1 MALPAYWRA
10 QAVSAVA
17 HLDALAR
24 ALVARGF
31 PAVSTW
37 WLETLIRFYS
47 SGRRQLVLRVGRRG
61 GKSSTLCRIAV
72 LEALF
77 GQHIIP
83 PGDVGVVAIISVS
96 RDEAAQRLRTIRAIL
111 DALGI
116 KYRPIESGI
125 ELEGRPV
132 VFKTFAA
139 SVAGVSGF
147 TCVCA
152 IADEVAKWRD
162 ADTGANPASEVLAS
176 LRPTMA
182 TQPHARIFLS
192 SSPLSTVDA
201 HFEAFELGDTPFQVT
216 AYAPSWVANP
226 SLSEEGTRGLEP
238 DGRRWAREYLAV
250 PQAAVNAAFDADAID
265 RAFKPRMTGGY
276 ESAEAVLVIDPSS
289 GRSDAW
295 AWGLARYIR
304 DERGRWLR
312 RGDGEIRRWPDGSK
326 RAAPDWKPMG
336 APILRFEALD
346 GVEGNFWSQVS
357 GGEIVDRLVAIA
369 RREGVRQ
376 VHADQREALMLS
388 SAFERA
394 GLRYHSHDWTG
405 QSKPLAVEAVRRWL
419 REGTLW
425 LPTSGKGDALKRELL
440 QFEERLT
447 PAGQFTFRGRGTT
460 HDDYVA
466 LLLTCALADADPG
479 LPFSP
484 YRRAVP
490 RGMGQSPILPY

>member
-192 SSPLSTVDA
+192 SSPLST
-201 HFEAFELGDTPFQVT
+201 
-216 AYAPSWVANP
+216 
-226 SLSEEGTRGLEP
+226 
-238 DGRRWAREYLAV
+238 
-250 PQAAVNAAFDADAID
+250 
-265 RAFKPRMTGGY
+265 
-276 ESAEAVLVIDPSS
+276 
-289 GRSDAW
+289 
-295 AWGLARYIR
+295 
-304 DERGRWLR
+304 
-312 RGDGEIRRWPDGSK
+312 
-326 RAAPDWKPMG
+326 
-336 APILRFEALD
+336 
-346 GVEGNFWSQVS
+346 
-357 GGEIVDRLVAIA
+357 
-369 RREGVRQ
+369 
-376 VHADQREALMLS
+376 
-388 SAFERA
+388 
-394 GLRYHSHDWTG
+394 
-405 QSKPLAVEAVRRWL
+405 
-419 REGTLW
+419 
-425 LPTSGKGDALKRELL
+425 
-440 QFEERLT
+440 
-447 PAGQFTFRGRGTT
+447 
-460 HDDYVA
+460 
-466 LLLTCALADADPG
+466 
-479 LPFSP
+479 
-484 YRRAVP
+484 
-490 RGMGQSPILPY
+490 